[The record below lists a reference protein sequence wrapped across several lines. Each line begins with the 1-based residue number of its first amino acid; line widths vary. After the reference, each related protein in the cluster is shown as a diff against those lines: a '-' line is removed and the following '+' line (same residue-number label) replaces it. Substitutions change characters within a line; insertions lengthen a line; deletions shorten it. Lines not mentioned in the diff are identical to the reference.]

1 MYLETY
7 VPFSKVFNSRNRLN
21 DWAKIGKM
29 TKSPSYGEC
38 FRSSIP
44 MVVDVVVIKIENKPC
59 DRPFLAIR
67 KWKTWGIG
75 NSYIGK
81 QCYINN

>member
-1 MYLETY
+1 MYSETY

-29 TKSPSYGEC
+29 TKSPSYGEY
-38 FRSSIP
+38 FRSCIP
-44 MVVDVVVIKIENKPC
+44 MVVDVIKTENKPC
-59 DRPFLAIR
+59 DRPFPAIR

-75 NSYIGK
+75 NFYTGK
-81 QCYINN
+81 QCHH